1 MITEPFGPARQV
13 ALLQALDERLA
24 EISPDYAT
32 TLRNDL
38 DGPFAILIVHRRDK
52 PKRAPMKIT
61 VKADGWYRVIYGVPD
76 RSAPLDEDGRE
87 HIVRLIMVVLGR
99 PEDPVPE

>member
-13 ALLQALDERLA
+13 ALLQALDEQLV

-32 TLRNDL
+32 TLRNDP
-38 DGPFAILIVHRRDK
+38 DGPFAILIVHRRDN

-61 VKADGWYRVIYGVPD
+61 VKADGWYRLIYGVPD
-76 RSAPLDEDGRE
+76 RSASLDETE
-87 HIVRLIMVVLGR
+87 HVVRLIMMVLGR
-99 PEDPVPE
+99 STDTAPE